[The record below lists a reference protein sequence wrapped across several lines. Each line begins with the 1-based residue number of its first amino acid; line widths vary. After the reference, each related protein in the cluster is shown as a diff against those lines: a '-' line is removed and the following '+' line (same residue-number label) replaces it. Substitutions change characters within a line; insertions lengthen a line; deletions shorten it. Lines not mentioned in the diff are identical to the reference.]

1 MEGSEVKA
9 GTLWWKA
16 SI

>member
-1 MEGSEVKA
+1 MEGSEVIA